1 MVQEC
6 DYEQGKLYIYSKIYF
21 LQKIQNFDI
30 KATFREAKKS
40 HRKIKGIDDFKEK
53 TSKLKMKII
62 NAESIDEIQKAQRK
76 MNKLDQSASKSKRF
90 RDVLNK
96 YLLSLNP

>member
-1 MVQEC
+1 
-6 DYEQGKLYIYSKIYF
+6 
-21 LQKIQNFDI
+21 
-30 KATFREAKKS
+30 
-40 HRKIKGIDDFKEK
+40 
-53 TSKLKMKII
+53 MKII